1 MISPGVGFKLLPMI
15 GHVVVAGTLE
25 IRMGVQADCDI
36 AEMDINMMQFVR
48 ASASYSRI
56 ICCMHIQRVIQKRTW
71 ESLLGD
77 LTTHRC
83 EEKQT
88 SLLGYVNKSTT
99 STMCAAII
107 PLYAAL
113 GKPHLSG
120 YIQFGAMQFKKGL
133 HL

>member
-1 MISPGVGFKLLPMI
+1 
-15 GHVVVAGTLE
+15 
-25 IRMGVQADCDI
+25 MGVQADCDI
-36 AEMDINMMQFVR
+36 GEMDIKMMQCVS
-48 ASASYSRI
+48 ASASHSRI
-56 ICCMHIQRVIQKRTW
+56 ICCMHIQGVIQKRTW
-71 ESLLGD
+71 ESLLND

-88 SLLGYVNKSTT
+88 SLPGYVNKSAT

-120 YIQFGAMQFKKGL
+120 YIQFWAMQFKKVL